1 MRLVVIAIFCVFI
14 AIFMASVTVMSKND
28 RIFNEKLDKQMLEEN
43 ESTSFDGK
51 FGDCYSGK
59 IPPVLLDEKTVHLP
73 KIIAR
78 QGTLYEFLTQDE
90 ADLTLRLWVC
100 IVEPYYLSKGRKEY
114 RLETRYTP
122 AHPGHSV
129 SLFYE
134 AQLVQGP
141 ITYVNGS
148 SWKPPFDGR
157 TTPYYQYIDSC
168 IVEGGENDCRGGA
181 AGGVNLSNPFTIKF
195 VCNEIARHGD
205 EQNTAY
211 GSPRPPVCTA
221 GPEISVNMGGTPPDN
236 TGNPY
241 TGIACTATG
250 AWFDPEQNGSG
261 FNLIN
266 TPSGYVMYFYGYKG
280 GVNGE
285 PLWLLSE
292 VGPTHLSVG
301 KSFELTMYSGF
312 VGNDSSFSTK
322 PTGDRSG
329 LKKWGTAKI
338 SFTSDATGV
347 ITLSGK
353 DGTITHNIQRL
364 TAVQGLDCS
373 GVAPMENRFSL
384 TGAWY
389 DKAYA
394 GSGFN
399 IIDTTSDFAMY
410 VYGYKGSA
418 NGKTLWLLS
427 DVGDKNII
435 KGKTYTLPVYS
446 GYSGNFTQKPTAG
459 NSGIKKWGKA
469 TFTFNS
475 CNQGVITL
483 AGNDGTITHNVQ
495 RLITV
500 NGLQCSE

>member
-1 MRLVVIAIFCVFI
+1 MKFRLLGVIALLSILWSPL
-14 AIFMASVTVMSKND
+14 AYGHQDDTASSSQFAGEFSRCTPG
-28 RIFNEKLDKQMLEEN
+28 REN
-43 ESTSFDGK
+43 KS
-51 FGDCYSGK
+51 
-59 IPPVLLDEKTVHLP
+59 VLLDEKTVRLP

-78 QGTLYEFLTQDE
+78 PGAINEFLAQDE
-90 ADLTLRLWVC
+90 MDVTFRLWVC
-100 IVEPYYLSKGRKEY
+100 LYGDGVGKEY
-114 RLETRYTP
+114 GVFTRHTP
-122 AHPGHSV
+122 TQPGHFM
-129 SLFYE
+129 SLFYD
-134 AQLVQGP
+134 ALLIQGAVVDLIEVTWAP
-141 ITYVNGS
+141 IEEYDPAPSFYGWVERCDDTGS
-148 SWKPPFDGR
+148 KNYCRENPQKGR
-157 TTPYYQYIDSC
+157 ID
-168 IVEGGENDCRGGA
+168 
-181 AGGVNLSNPFTIKF
+181 LSRPFTIKL
-195 VCNEIARHGD
+195 VCHLEWQEED
-205 EQNTAY
+205 EEDAAN
-211 GSPRPPVCTA
+211 GLPRVCTA
-221 GPEISVNMGGTPPDN
+221 GPEISVNIGGTPPDN
-236 TGNPY
+236 GGTPPPDNGDNPY
-241 TGIACTATG
+241 TGIACTVTG

-285 PLWLLSE
+285 PLWLLSD
-292 VGPTHLSVG
+292 VGPTDLSVG
-301 KSFELTMYSGF
+301 ESFELTMYSGF
-312 VGNDSSFSTK
+312 VGNDGSFSTK

-373 GVAPMENRFSL
+373 GVAPTENRFSL
-384 TGAWY
+384 TGTWY
-389 DKAYA
+389 DPAYT

-399 IIDTTSDFAMY
+399 VIGTTSGFVMY
-410 VYGYKGSA
+410 FYGYKGNA

-427 DVGDKNII
+427 DVGDKNIV

-446 GYSGNFTQKPTAG
+446 GYSGNGGSFTQKPTAG
-459 NSGIKKWGKA
+459 NSGVKEWGKA

-495 RLITV
+495 RLTNIAA
-500 NGLQCSE
+500 LQCSE